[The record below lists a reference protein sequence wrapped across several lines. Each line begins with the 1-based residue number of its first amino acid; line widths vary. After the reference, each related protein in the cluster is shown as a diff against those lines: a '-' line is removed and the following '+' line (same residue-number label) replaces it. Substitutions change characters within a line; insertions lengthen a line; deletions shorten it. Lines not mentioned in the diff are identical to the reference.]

1 MPKGYTLDADMQM
14 KIEDE
19 RAGRLDH
26 VYETDLSIADAIDRL
41 KAKPDFRLR
50 YETVTKDGILYID
63 FFDDRLNDG
72 LHSESPIRYAVRFE
86 SEDMLT
92 IIRVRY
98 IWDIKPYL
106 FKKDVDDFFTQMFD
120 ARISDR
126 EKIIWI
132 DGADHFTA
140 SDPLKIHGSRY
151 FWIIALIFILVWLL
165 MIFAAR

>member
-26 VYETDLSIADAIDRL
+26 VYETDLSIADAFDRL
-41 KAKPDFRLR
+41 KAKPDLGIR

-86 SEDMLT
+86 SDNRLT

-98 IWDIKPYL
+98 IWDMKPYL

-132 DGADHFTA
+132 DGTDHFTA

>member
-1 MPKGYTLDADMQM
+1 M
-14 KIEDE
+14 
-19 RAGRLDH
+19 
-26 VYETDLSIADAIDRL
+26 
-41 KAKPDFRLR
+41 
-50 YETVTKDGILYID
+50 
-63 FFDDRLNDG
+63 
-72 LHSESPIRYAVRFE
+72 
-86 SEDMLT
+86 
-92 IIRVRY
+92 
-98 IWDIKPYL
+98 KPYL

-132 DGADHFTA
+132 DGTDRFTA